1 MRVISFDDVKNGFDK
16 NEDYLR
22 IDITGENVAKV
33 SFLILYYKEHG
44 FKNFLLNYNF
54 EFIDLNF
61 KKLFTKL
68 KIANILRLVEEYG
81 FKVSFC
87 GLPSCIFERSILRP
101 QDRWKFEDKIRFMP
115 TCDFCETETM
125 KGDHCG
131 DCMSGSLCKG
141 FSKNYFENYGC
152 DDFEPLTKNIDL
164 ETLHIEEIAK
174 FKSEAVKFY
183 AEKVLEDY
191 IKDHFF
197 MRKRFVFLNSYPRDD
212 PTNFSDKFV
221 YHIFNR
227 KDDFEETYDF
237 LQGFFDKD
245 FLKSIREYMF
255 GSSQITISL
264 GMSNDDV
271 LKKTIY
277 LSLDGIDE
285 EQREQFLKFFD
296 IKVQGNNVWCVGFD
310 FRADLVGYKVSYKE
324 DSVSSIDLK
333 RFVQEIGL
341 ESKKNLM
348 RFSNSLIKPLNNVL
362 YDYKYRHGEHI
373 SKRINVSLE
382 SNNFR
387 LNQLALLFKIPMA
400 FYDDKELLNLSFE
413 MSEGEIETINLYYSL
428 KLPEEEER
436 DYIFN

>member
-1 MRVISFDDVKNGFDK
+1 MRVVSFENVKDGFDK
-16 NEDYLR
+16 VEDYLR
-22 IDITGENVAKV
+22 IDMTEENIAKV

-44 FKNFLLNYNF
+44 YKNFLLNYNF
-54 EFIDLNF
+54 EFINMNF
-61 KKLFTKL
+61 KRLFTKL
-68 KIANILRLVEEYG
+68 KIENILRLVEEYG
-81 FKVSFC
+81 FKIAFC
-87 GLPSCIFERSILRP
+87 GLPSCIFERNILKP
-101 QDRWKFEDKIRFMP
+101 NDRWKFEDKIKFMP
-115 TCDFCETETM
+115 SCEFCESETM
-125 KGDHCG
+125 KGEHCS
-131 DCMSGSLCKG
+131 DCMNGSFCNG
-141 FSKNYFENYGC
+141 FSKKYFDNYGC

-164 ETLHIEEIAK
+164 EILHIDEIAK

-183 AEKVLEDY
+183 AGKILEDFV
-191 IKDHFF
+191 KDKYF

-227 KDDFEETYDF
+227 NDDFEETYSF
-237 LQGFFDKD
+237 LQDFFEKD
-245 FLKSIREYMF
+245 FLKSIKEYML

-264 GMSNDDV
+264 GMTNDDI

-277 LSLDGIDE
+277 LSLDGINE
-285 EQREQFLKFFD
+285 SQREEFFRFFD

-310 FRADLVGYKVSYKE
+310 FRNDLVGYKVCYKE

-333 RFVQEIGL
+333 RFVHEINL
-341 ESKKNLM
+341 DSKKNLM

-362 YDYKYRHGEHI
+362 YDFKYRQGELM

-382 SNNFR
+382 NNNFR

-400 FYDDKELLNLSFE
+400 FYDDKELLNLSFD

-436 DYIFN
+436 DYILE